1 MDDGQINLRPNRLVL
16 RHGLQ
21 THPAGNGVFFQLMV
35 CGITQLSQVHRHFLH
50 SPVQLPGRLALR
62 HKIRRIIRQ
71 AFQAENALF
80 HLFQQ
85 RCCHIL
91 YIRGGSV
98 HKIILQGIHSAL
110 QQAEIR
116 KKAAFQPPAQ
126 LQFIRCIFLLRVQ
139 GIGQCMFRHR
149 KFLLL

>member
-1 MDDGQINLRPNRLVL
+1 
-16 RHGLQ
+16 
-21 THPAGNGVFFQLMV
+21 MV

-139 GIGQCMFRHR
+139 GIGQRRSWCVRAITASSSSLTVR
-149 KFLLL
+149 RSCGLLPLRSHSIW